1 MKQFELHP
9 ASESYYRKE
18 GAVNCSRR
26 LSAAILSLV
35 ATVVCTFLVLAV
47 SSTTAYAAV
56 GDTFIKEGLT
66 YKVVNDSYE
75 VEIIDCD
82 ESASSVNVRTSIMYG
97 EGALQDS
104 YSVVGVSK
112 DAFSDYE
119 GTVVLEQNASSFYE
133 NIFNSLPEGAK
144 LVLNCA
150 KLPMESDTTI
160 QLLSMASYVLEAD
173 GATQTINLPN
183 GRSFSEI
190 RVEPADGLTVLNKS
204 DAPISL
210 QCMSAYTGTYFA
222 VELAAGDQYSTSW
235 LWPSL
240 NQFSYSVNG
249 GESVLVEGAG
259 TQTNYSVEL
268 PAETPLDATIT
279 VDISSLPGIAKGY
292 VTSSW
297 ENNTQEITLENGKA
311 TTEVT
316 LTPRDDLGGS
326 DFPLT
331 TTIEF
336 SVPATDQTVWIGG
349 VRHDEAF
356 SDEGIT
362 LSYEEGTPVVTL
374 DGATIKQAGGPNA
387 SGYAL
392 YAQSDLSVRL
402 AEGSDNYIYVGESGR
417 QTGALYAGGEL
428 SLVSEGGSNPGSL
441 NIGYTQYAFDSS
453 QVSGVVSADT
463 LWINASLNVVYR
475 ENAQGGMLPDAPLT
489 LLYAENDINLGAR
502 SAQITLGATGERS
515 LYGAMSRSGNIYA
528 ADCGSLS
535 VNGDILS
542 ALYSVEGDISLGDHT
557 DVSLTCAG
565 GANPGIVNAL
575 KGTVT
580 INPVSGSG
588 SIVVTS
594 QDATTPAYLAK
605 NIELVEGAIFAEPES
620 AKIGETTDSVYGTCA
635 TIVDQN
641 GSVASKVIVSN
652 ERAAEIT
659 GKTMGECFPNSAIG
673 EAVWTDV
680 LKRSDSYDSAY
691 VISGE
696 DAHTIISC
704 SALTLDIYQSTDF
717 GSGGISNLPSLEAL
731 LVRAHDNGQ
740 IEVGLGDLSLDAL
753 YVDVDKVQK
762 LSINGEGARIKEL
775 ESAPVSPAYTD
786 YSLQGLVFG
795 DGVEVSSF
803 GASDLN
809 ELTEL
814 KLPSSVNSLWLDNL
828 SNLTQLDLTSW
839 ENLQNLNLQAVGIDG
854 ESGLK
859 LDLSH
864 NTQLTSVTL
873 RSLNLSGELSL
884 QALSQVENIRLE
896 FVEGLSELDLSQ
908 NHALTDVYVS
918 SLGLEK
924 IVFADD
930 AVLTSLELG
939 NNQLTELTI
948 PQAAQLETL
957 SVGENKLTSLN
968 IPENSKAT
976 LKSLY
981 AYQNNLASLDL
992 SGTKLE
998 LCLLKAATATG
1009 PEQYPSFEGVLQ
1021 ENGTVTVNLSGLA
1034 ANIVSIDPGSE
1045 GKYDA
1050 ETGILTFSSAEAAKA
1065 GFSYVYDTKGEVLNE
1080 DDAAVDL
1087 SRAYSAE
1094 GEALSEDGSGYVPV
1108 YMEVSAQVALG
1119 SSSDGG
1125 DSEGDSGD
1133 ASNNDDS
1140 IQQAL
1145 AATGDKLVIPGLLV
1159 CAVASAAVVLIA
1171 WRKIS
1176 QN

>member
-35 ATVVCTFLVLAV
+35 ATVVCTFLVLTV

-104 YSVVGVSK
+104 YSVVGVSE

-502 SAQITLGATGERS
+502 SAQINLGATGERS

-696 DAHTIISC
+696 DAHAIISC
-704 SALTLDIYQSTDF
+704 SALTLDIYQSTEF

-740 IEVGLGDLSLDAL
+740 IEVSLGDLSLDAL
-753 YVDVDKVQK
+753 YVDVDKVQA
-762 LSINGEGARIKEL
+762 LSFNGDDVRIREFDI
-775 ESAPVSPAYTD
+775 APASPAYTD
-786 YSLQGLVFG
+786 YSLQSLVFG

-814 KLPSSVNSLWLDNL
+814 KLPSSVKSLWLDNL

-896 FVEGLSELDLSQ
+896 FAEGLSELDLSQ

-992 SGTKLE
+992 SGMKLE
-998 LCLLKAATATG
+998 LCLLKTATATG

-1087 SRAYSAE
+1087 SRAYGAE

>member
-35 ATVVCTFLVLAV
+35 ATVVCTFLVFAV

-104 YSVVGVSK
+104 YSVVGVSE

-392 YAQSDLSVRL
+392 YAPSDLSVRL

-786 YSLQGLVFG
+786 YSLQSLVFG

-1087 SRAYSAE
+1087 SRAYGAE

>member
-316 LTPRDDLGGS
+316 RTPRDDLGGS

-786 YSLQGLVFG
+786 YSLQSLVFG

>member
-104 YSVVGVSK
+104 YSVVGVSE

-349 VRHDEAF
+349 VRHDGAF

-392 YAQSDLSVRL
+392 YAPSDLSVRL

-786 YSLQGLVFG
+786 YSLQSLVFG

-1087 SRAYSAE
+1087 SRAYGAE

>member
-26 LSAAILSLV
+26 LSAAILPLV
-35 ATVVCTFLVLAV
+35 ATIVCTFLVLAV

-104 YSVVGVSK
+104 YSVVGVSE

-575 KGTVT
+575 KGTVA

-659 GKTMGECFPNSAIG
+659 GKTMGDCFSENALG
-673 EAVWTDV
+673 EAIWTDV
-680 LKRSDSYDSAY
+680 LKKSDSYDPSY
-691 VISGE
+691 VITGE
-696 DAHTIISC
+696 DAYAIISC

-731 LVRAHDNGQ
+731 LVRTHDNGQ
-740 IEVGLGDLSLDAL
+740 IEVSLGDLSLDAL
-753 YVDVDKVQK
+753 YVDVDKVQA
-762 LSINGEGARIKEL
+762 LSFNGDDVRIREFDI
-775 ESAPVSPAYTD
+775 APASPAYTD
-786 YSLQGLVFG
+786 YSLQSLVFG

-957 SVGENKLTSLN
+957 SVGKNKLTSLN

-992 SGTKLE
+992 SGMKLE

-1009 PEQYPSFEGVLQ
+1009 SEQYPSFEGVLQ

-1087 SRAYSAE
+1087 SRAYGAE

>member
-35 ATVVCTFLVLAV
+35 ATVVCTFLVLAG

-786 YSLQGLVFG
+786 YSLQSLVFG

>member
-35 ATVVCTFLVLAV
+35 ATVVCTFLVFAV

-104 YSVVGVSK
+104 YSVVGVSE

-786 YSLQGLVFG
+786 YSLQSLVFG

-930 AVLTSLELG
+930 AVLASLELG

-992 SGTKLE
+992 SGMKLE

-1087 SRAYSAE
+1087 SRAYGAE

>member
-104 YSVVGVSK
+104 YSVVGVSE

-190 RVEPADGLTVLNKS
+190 RVESADGLTVLNKS

-297 ENNTQEITLENGKA
+297 ENNTQEIILENGKA

-356 SDEGIT
+356 SDGGIT

-387 SGYAL
+387 NGYAL
-392 YAQSDLSVRL
+392 YAPSDLSVRL

-588 SIVVTS
+588 SIVVAS

-704 SALTLDIYQSTDF
+704 SALTLDIYQSADF

-786 YSLQGLVFG
+786 YSLQSLVFG

-828 SNLTQLDLTSW
+828 SNLTQLDLTLW

-992 SGTKLE
+992 SGMKLE

-1050 ETGILTFSSAEAAKA
+1050 ETGILTFSFAEAAKA

-1087 SRAYSAE
+1087 SRAYGAE

>member
-26 LSAAILSLV
+26 LSAAILPLV
-35 ATVVCTFLVLAV
+35 ATIVCTFLVLAV

-66 YKVVNDSYE
+66 YKVANDSYE

-104 YSVVGVSK
+104 YSVVGVSE

-336 SVPATDQTVWIGG
+336 PVPATDQTVWIGG

-575 KGTVT
+575 KGTVA

-659 GKTMGECFPNSAIG
+659 GKTMGDCFSENALG
-673 EAVWTDV
+673 EAIWTDV
-680 LKRSDSYDSAY
+680 LKKSDSYDPSY
-691 VISGE
+691 VITGE
-696 DAHTIISC
+696 DAHAIISC

-731 LVRAHDNGQ
+731 LVRTHDNGQ
-740 IEVGLGDLSLDAL
+740 IEVSLGDLSLDAL
-753 YVDVDKVQK
+753 YVDVDKVQA
-762 LSINGEGARIKEL
+762 LSFNGDDVRIREFDI
-775 ESAPVSPAYTD
+775 APASPAYTD
-786 YSLQGLVFG
+786 YSLQSLVFG

-918 SLGLEK
+918 FSGLEK

-957 SVGENKLTSLN
+957 SVGKNKLTSLN

-992 SGTKLE
+992 SGMKLE

-1087 SRAYSAE
+1087 SRAYGAE

>member
-565 GANPGIVNAL
+565 DANPGIVNAL

-786 YSLQGLVFG
+786 YSLQSLVFG

>member
-18 GAVNCSRR
+18 GAVNCSGR

-66 YKVVNDSYE
+66 YKVANDSYE

-82 ESASSVNVRTSIMYG
+82 ESASSVNVRTSIMHG

-104 YSVVGVSK
+104 YSVVGVSE

-402 AEGSDNYIYVGESGR
+402 AEGRDKYIYVGESGR

-575 KGTVT
+575 KGTVA

-659 GKTMGECFPNSAIG
+659 GKTMGDCFSENALG
-673 EAVWTDV
+673 EAIWTDV
-680 LKRSDSYDSAY
+680 LKKSDSYDPSY
-691 VISGE
+691 VITGE
-696 DAHTIISC
+696 DAHAIISC

-731 LVRAHDNGQ
+731 LVRTHDNGQ
-740 IEVGLGDLSLDAL
+740 IEVSLGDLSLDAL
-753 YVDVDKVQK
+753 YVDVDKVQA
-762 LSINGEGARIKEL
+762 LSFNGDDVRIREFDI
-775 ESAPVSPAYTD
+775 APASPAYTD
-786 YSLQGLVFG
+786 YSLQSLVFG

-918 SLGLEK
+918 FSGLEK

-957 SVGENKLTSLN
+957 SVGKNKLTSLN

-992 SGTKLE
+992 SGMKLE

-1087 SRAYSAE
+1087 SRAYGAE

>member
-35 ATVVCTFLVLAV
+35 ATVVCTFLVFAV

-104 YSVVGVSK
+104 YSVVGVSE

-680 LKRSDSYDSAY
+680 FKRSDSYDSAY

-786 YSLQGLVFG
+786 YSLQSLVFG

-1087 SRAYSAE
+1087 SRAYGAE

>member
-47 SSTTAYAAV
+47 SSTTAYAVV

-104 YSVVGVSK
+104 YSVVGVSE

-190 RVEPADGLTVLNKS
+190 RVESADGLTVLNKS

-297 ENNTQEITLENGKA
+297 ENNTQEIILENGKA

-356 SDEGIT
+356 SDGGIT
-362 LSYEEGTPVVTL
+362 LSYEEGTPLVTL

-387 SGYAL
+387 NGYAL
-392 YAQSDLSVRL
+392 YAPSDLSVRL

-475 ENAQGGMLPDAPLT
+475 ENAQGGMFPDAPLT

-588 SIVVTS
+588 SIVVAS

-717 GSGGISNLPSLEAL
+717 GSGGISNLPSPEAL

-786 YSLQGLVFG
+786 YSLQSLVFG

-1087 SRAYSAE
+1087 SRAYGAE

>member
-35 ATVVCTFLVLAV
+35 ATVVCTFLVFAV

-104 YSVVGVSK
+104 YSVVGVSE

-775 ESAPVSPAYTD
+775 KSAPVSPAYTD
-786 YSLQGLVFG
+786 YSLQSLVFG

-1087 SRAYSAE
+1087 SRAYGAE

>member
-786 YSLQGLVFG
+786 YSLQSLVFG

-814 KLPSSVNSLWLDNL
+814 KLPSSLNSLWLDNL

>member
-104 YSVVGVSK
+104 YSVVGVSE

-786 YSLQGLVFG
+786 YSLQSLVFG

-1087 SRAYSAE
+1087 SRAYGAE

>member
-104 YSVVGVSK
+104 YSVVGVSE

-190 RVEPADGLTVLNKS
+190 RVESADGLTVLNKS

-297 ENNTQEITLENGKA
+297 ENNTQEIILENGKA

-356 SDEGIT
+356 SDGGIT

-387 SGYAL
+387 NGYAL
-392 YAQSDLSVRL
+392 YAPSDLSVRL

-428 SLVSEGGSNPGSL
+428 SLVSGGGSNPGSL

-475 ENAQGGMLPDAPLT
+475 ENAQGGMFPDAPLT

-588 SIVVTS
+588 SIVVAS

-786 YSLQGLVFG
+786 YSLQSLVFG

-939 NNQLTELTI
+939 NNQLTELAI

-1050 ETGILTFSSAEAAKA
+1050 ETGILTFGSAEAAKA

-1087 SRAYSAE
+1087 SRAYGAE

>member
-35 ATVVCTFLVLAV
+35 ATVVCTFLVFAV

-104 YSVVGVSK
+104 YSVVGVSE

-659 GKTMGECFPNSAIG
+659 GKTIGDCFSENALG
-673 EAVWTDV
+673 EAIWTDV
-680 LKRSDSYDSAY
+680 LKKSDSYDPSY
-691 VISGE
+691 VITGE
-696 DAHTIISC
+696 DAHAIISC

-740 IEVGLGDLSLDAL
+740 IEVSLGDLSLDAL
-753 YVDVDKVQK
+753 YVDVDKVQA
-762 LSINGEGARIKEL
+762 LSFNGDDVRIREFDI
-775 ESAPVSPAYTD
+775 APASPAYTD
-786 YSLQGLVFG
+786 YSLQSLVFG

-992 SGTKLE
+992 SGMKLE

-1034 ANIVSIDPGSE
+1034 ANIVSIDSGSE

-1087 SRAYSAE
+1087 SRAYGAE

>member
-35 ATVVCTFLVLAV
+35 ATVVCTFLVFAV

-104 YSVVGVSK
+104 YSVVGVSE

-557 DVSLTCAG
+557 DVSLACAG

-786 YSLQGLVFG
+786 YSLQSLVFG

-1087 SRAYSAE
+1087 SRAYGAE

>member
-575 KGTVT
+575 
-580 INPVSGSG
+580 
-588 SIVVTS
+588 
-594 QDATTPAYLAK
+594 
-605 NIELVEGAIFAEPES
+605 
-620 AKIGETTDSVYGTCA
+620 
-635 TIVDQN
+635 
-641 GSVASKVIVSN
+641 
-652 ERAAEIT
+652 
-659 GKTMGECFPNSAIG
+659 
-673 EAVWTDV
+673 
-680 LKRSDSYDSAY
+680 
-691 VISGE
+691 
-696 DAHTIISC
+696 
-704 SALTLDIYQSTDF
+704 TLDIYQSTDF

-786 YSLQGLVFG
+786 YSLQSLVFG

>member
-659 GKTMGECFPNSAIG
+659 GKTMGECFPNGAIG

-786 YSLQGLVFG
+786 YSLQSLVFG

>member
-786 YSLQGLVFG
+786 YSLQSLVFG

-976 LKSLY
+976 LKLLY

>member
-82 ESASSVNVRTSIMYG
+82 ESASSVNVRTSIIYG

-104 YSVVGVSK
+104 YSVVGVSE

-786 YSLQGLVFG
+786 YSLQSLVFG

-1087 SRAYSAE
+1087 SRAYGAE

>member
-104 YSVVGVSK
+104 YSVVGVSE

-160 QLLSMASYVLEAD
+160 QLLSIASYVLEAD

-210 QCMSAYTGTYFA
+210 QCMSAFTGKYFTM
-222 VELAAGDQYSTSW
+222 ELAAGDQYSTSW

-249 GESVLVEGAG
+249 GDSVLVEGAG
-259 TQTNYSVEL
+259 TQTNYPVEL

-374 DGATIKQAGGPNA
+374 DGATIKQAGGPDA

-392 YAQSDLSVRL
+392 YASDDLSVRL

-441 NIGYTQYAFDSS
+441 NIDYTQYAFDSS
-453 QVSGVVSADT
+453 QVSGVVSADA
-463 LWINASLNVVYR
+463 LWIGASLNVGYH
-475 ENAQGGMLPDAPLT
+475 ENTQGEALPDAPLT
-489 LLYAENDINLGAR
+489 LLYAENDITLGAR
-502 SAQITLGATGERS
+502 NAQITLEATGERS
-515 LYGAMSRSGNIYA
+515 LYGVMSRSGNIYA

-542 ALYSVEGDISLGDHT
+542 ALYSAKGNISLGDHT

-580 INPVSGSG
+580 INSVSGSG
-588 SIVVTS
+588 SIVVAS
-594 QDATTPAYLAK
+594 DNAETPAYLAK
-605 NIELVEGAIFAEPES
+605 NIELAERVIFVEPES
-620 AKIGETTDSVYGTCA
+620 AKVGETTDSVYGTCA
-635 TIVDQN
+635 TIVDQD

-652 ERAAEIT
+652 ESAAGIT

-673 EAVWTDV
+673 EAVWTDI
-680 LKRSDSYDSAY
+680 LKRSDSYDPTY

-696 DAHTIISC
+696 DAHAIISC
-704 SALTLDIYQSTDF
+704 SALVVDIYQSTDF
-717 GSGGISNLPSLEAL
+717 DSGGISNLPSLKAL

-740 IEVGLGDLSLDAL
+740 IEVGLGGLSLDAL
-753 YVDVDKVQK
+753 YVDVDKVQT
-762 LSINGEGARIKEL
+762 LSINGEGARIKEF
-775 ESAPVSPAYTD
+775 ESAPAVANTD
-786 YSLQGLVFG
+786 YSLQSLTFG
-795 DGVEVSSF
+795 DSVEVGSF

-814 KLPSSVNSLWLDNL
+814 KIPSSLNSLWLTNL
-828 SNLTQLDLTSW
+828 NSLAQLDLASW
-839 ENLQNLNLQAVGIDG
+839 GNLQSLSLQAVGIDD
-854 ESGLK
+854 ESGIQ

-864 NTQLTSVTL
+864 NTQLRNVRLT
-873 RSLNLSGELSL
+873 SLNLSGGLSFQTL
-884 QALSQVENIRLE
+884 AQLENLRLE
-896 FVEGLSELDLSQ
+896 FLEGLSELDLSQ
-908 NHALTDVYVS
+908 NHALVEVYLP
-918 SLGLEK
+918 SLGLEQ
-924 IVFADD
+924 IAFADD
-930 AVLTSLELG
+930 AALTSLELS
-939 NNQLTELTI
+939 NNQLSELVI
-948 PQAAQLETL
+948 PQAAQLEEL
-957 SVGENKLTSLN
+957 SVGENNLTILT

-976 LKSLY
+976 LKKLH

-992 SGTKLE
+992 SGMKLE
-998 LCLLKAATATG
+998 DCKLQLANTPGSKQT
-1009 PEQYPSFEGVLQ
+1009 PIFEGVLQ
-1021 ENGTVTVNLSGLA
+1021 ENGAVTVNLSDFA
-1034 ANIVSIDPGSE
+1034 ANIVSVDPGSE

-1050 ETGILTFSSAEAAKA
+1050 GTGILTFNSAEAAKA

-1087 SRAYSAE
+1087 SRVYGTES
-1094 GEALSEDGSGYVPV
+1094 EALSEDGSGYVPV
-1108 YMEVSAQVALG
+1108 YMEASAQVALG

-1125 DSEGDSGD
+1125 DSEGGTGG

-1145 AATGDKLVIPGLLV
+1145 AATGDKLAIPGLLV

>member
-26 LSAAILSLV
+26 LSAAILPLV
-35 ATVVCTFLVLAV
+35 ATIVCTFLVLAV

-786 YSLQGLVFG
+786 YSLQSLVFG

>member
-35 ATVVCTFLVLAV
+35 ATVVCTFLVFAV

-104 YSVVGVSK
+104 YSVVGVSE
-112 DAFSDYE
+112 DAFSGYE
-119 GTVVLEQNASSFYE
+119 GTVVLEQNVSSFYE
-133 NIFNSLPEGAK
+133 NIFKSLPEGAK

-210 QCMSAYTGTYFA
+210 QCMSVYTGTYFA

-249 GESVLVEGAG
+249 GDSVLVEGAG

-297 ENNTQEITLENGKA
+297 ENNTQGITLENGKA

-392 YAQSDLSVRL
+392 YASDDLSVRL
-402 AEGSDNYIYVGESGR
+402 AEGSDNYIYVGENGR

-441 NIGYTQYAFDSS
+441 NIDYTQYAFDSS
-453 QVSGVVSADT
+453 QVSGVVSADA
-463 LWINASLNVVYR
+463 LWIGASLNVGYH
-475 ENAQGGMLPDAPLT
+475 ENTQGEALPDAPLT
-489 LLYAENDINLGAR
+489 LLYAENDITLGAR
-502 SAQITLGATGERS
+502 NAQITLEATGERS
-515 LYGAMSRSGNIYA
+515 LYGVMSRSGNIYA

-659 GKTMGECFPNSAIG
+659 GKTMGDCFSENALG
-673 EAVWTDV
+673 EAIWTDV
-680 LKRSDSYDSAY
+680 LKKSDSYDPSH
-691 VISGE
+691 VITGE
-696 DAHTIISC
+696 DAHAIISC

-740 IEVGLGDLSLDAL
+740 IEVSLGDLSLDAL
-753 YVDVDKVQK
+753 YVDVDKVQA
-762 LSINGEGARIKEL
+762 LSFNGDDVRIREFDI
-775 ESAPVSPAYTD
+775 APASPAYTD
-786 YSLQGLVFG
+786 YSLQSLVFG

-992 SGTKLE
+992 SGMKLE

-1087 SRAYSAE
+1087 SRAYGAE

-1119 SSSDGG
+1119 LSSDGG

-1145 AATGDKLVIPGLLV
+1145 AVTGDKLVIPGLLV

>member
-104 YSVVGVSK
+104 YSVVGVSE

-502 SAQITLGATGERS
+502 SAQITLGATGEHS

-786 YSLQGLVFG
+786 YSLQSLVFG

-1087 SRAYSAE
+1087 SRAYGAE

>member
-26 LSAAILSLV
+26 LSAAILPLV
-35 ATVVCTFLVLAV
+35 ATIVCTFLVLAV

-762 LSINGEGARIKEL
+762 LSINGEGTRIKEL

-786 YSLQGLVFG
+786 YSLQSLVFG

>member
-35 ATVVCTFLVLAV
+35 ATVVCTFLVFAV

-104 YSVVGVSK
+104 YSVVGVSE

-704 SALTLDIYQSTDF
+704 SALTLDIYQSTNF

-786 YSLQGLVFG
+786 YSLQSLVFG

-1087 SRAYSAE
+1087 SRAYGAE

>member
-104 YSVVGVSK
+104 YSVVGVSE

-349 VRHDEAF
+349 VRHDGAF

-392 YAQSDLSVRL
+392 YAPSDLSVRL

-463 LWINASLNVVYR
+463 LWINAGLNVVYR

-786 YSLQGLVFG
+786 YSLQSLVFG

-814 KLPSSVNSLWLDNL
+814 KLPSSVNSLWLDDL

-1087 SRAYSAE
+1087 SRAYGAE

>member
-9 ASESYYRKE
+9 ASESYCRKE

-26 LSAAILSLV
+26 LLAAILSLV
-35 ATVVCTFLVLAV
+35 ATAVCAFLVLAV
-47 SSTTAYAAV
+47 SSTTAYAVV

-104 YSVVGVSK
+104 YSVVGVSE

-119 GTVVLEQNASSFYE
+119 GTVVLEQNVSAFYE
-133 NIFNSLPEGAK
+133 NIFNSLPGEAT

-150 KLPMESDTTI
+150 KLPMENATTI

-173 GATQTINLPN
+173 GATQTVSLPD

-190 RVEPADGLTVLNKS
+190 RVESADGLTVLNKS
-204 DAPISL
+204 DALISL
-210 QCMSAYTGTYFA
+210 QCMSAFTGTYFA
-222 VELAAGDQYSTSW
+222 VELVAGDQYSTSW

-249 GESVLVEGAG
+249 GDSVLVEGEG

-279 VDISSLPGIAKGY
+279 VDVSSLPGIAKGY

-336 SVPATDQTVWIGG
+336 SIPATDQTVWIGG

-362 LSYEEGTPVVTL
+362 LSYEEGTPIVTL
-374 DGATIKQAGGPNA
+374 DGATISQAGGPNA

-392 YAQSDLSVRL
+392 YAPSDLSVRL

-428 SLVSEGGSNPGSL
+428 SIVSEGGSNPGSL
-441 NIGYTQYAFDSS
+441 NIGYTQYTFDSS
-453 QVSGVVSADT
+453 QVTGVVSANT
-463 LWINASLNVVYR
+463 LWIGASLNVMYR
-475 ENAQGGMLPDAPLT
+475 ENNQDGTLSDVPLT

-502 SAQITLGATGERS
+502 GAQITLGATGERS
-515 LYGAMSRSGNIYA
+515 LYGVMSRSGNIYA

-542 ALYSVEGDISLGDHT
+542 ALYSAEGDISLGDHT

-594 QDATTPAYLAK
+594 QDTTTPAYLAK
-605 NIELVEGAIFAEPES
+605 NIELVEGAIFTEPES

-635 TIVDQN
+635 TIVDQD

-652 ERAAEIT
+652 ESAAGIT
-659 GKTMGECFPNSAIG
+659 GKTMGDCFSENALG
-673 EAVWTDV
+673 ESIWTDV
-680 LKRSDSYDSAY
+680 LKRSDSYDPGY
-691 VISGE
+691 VISAK
-696 DAHTIISC
+696 DAHAIISC
-704 SALTLDIYQSTDF
+704 SALTLDIYQSIDL

-740 IEVGLGDLSLDAL
+740 TEVGLGDLSLDAL

-762 LSINGEGARIKEL
+762 LSINGEGARVREFDI
-775 ESAPVSPAYTD
+775 APASPAYTD
-786 YSLQGLVFG
+786 YSLQSLVFG

-809 ELTEL
+809 EVTEF
-814 KLPSSVNSLWLDNL
+814 KLPSSLNSLWLTNL
-828 SNLTQLDLTSW
+828 NNLTQLDLTSW
-839 ENLQNLNLQAVGIDG
+839 ENLQNLSLQAVGIDG

-864 NTQLTSVTL
+864 NAQLTSVTL
-873 RSLNLSGELSL
+873 RSLNLSEGLSL
-884 QALSQVENIRLE
+884 QELSQLENIRFE

-930 AVLTSLELG
+930 AALTSLELG
-939 NNQLTELTI
+939 NNQLAELTI

-981 AYQNNLASLDL
+981 AYRNNLASLDL
-992 SGTKLE
+992 SDMKLE

-1009 PEQYPSFEGVLQ
+1009 PEQFPSYEGVLQ

-1034 ANIVSIDPGSE
+1034 ANIVSVDPGSE

-1087 SRAYSAE
+1087 SRAYGAE

-1125 DSEGDSGD
+1125 DSEGGTGG
-1133 ASNNDDS
+1133 ASNNDGS

-1145 AATGDKLVIPGLLV
+1145 AVTGDKLVIPGLLV
-1159 CAVASAAVVLIA
+1159 CVVASAAVVFIA

>member
-786 YSLQGLVFG
+786 YSLQSLVFG

>member
-104 YSVVGVSK
+104 YSVVGVSE

-133 NIFNSLPEGAK
+133 NFFNSLPEGAK

-392 YAQSDLSVRL
+392 YAPSDLSVRL

-659 GKTMGECFPNSAIG
+659 GKTMGDCFSENALG
-673 EAVWTDV
+673 EAIWTDV
-680 LKRSDSYDSAY
+680 LKKSDSYDPSY
-691 VISGE
+691 VITGE
-696 DAHTIISC
+696 DAYAIISC

-731 LVRAHDNGQ
+731 LVRTHDNGQ
-740 IEVGLGDLSLDAL
+740 IEVSLGDLSLDAL
-753 YVDVDKVQK
+753 YVDVDKVQA
-762 LSINGEGARIKEL
+762 LSFNGDDVRIREFDI
-775 ESAPVSPAYTD
+775 APASPAYTD
-786 YSLQGLVFG
+786 YSLQSLVFG

-957 SVGENKLTSLN
+957 SVGKNKLTSLN

-992 SGTKLE
+992 SGMKLE

-1087 SRAYSAE
+1087 SRAYGAE

>member
-104 YSVVGVSK
+104 YSVVGVSE

-190 RVEPADGLTVLNKS
+190 RVESADGLTVLNKS

-297 ENNTQEITLENGKA
+297 ENNTQEIILENGKA

-356 SDEGIT
+356 SDGGIT
-362 LSYEEGTPVVTL
+362 LSYEEGTPLVTL

-387 SGYAL
+387 NGYAL
-392 YAQSDLSVRL
+392 YAPSDLSVRL

-475 ENAQGGMLPDAPLT
+475 ENAQGGMFPDAPLT

-588 SIVVTS
+588 SIVVAS

-717 GSGGISNLPSLEAL
+717 GSGGISNLPSPEAL

-786 YSLQGLVFG
+786 YSLQSLVFG

-1087 SRAYSAE
+1087 SRAYGAE

>member
-1 MKQFELHP
+1 MKRFELHP

-786 YSLQGLVFG
+786 YSLQSLVFG

>member
-104 YSVVGVSK
+104 YSVVGVSE

-575 KGTVT
+575 KGTVA

-659 GKTMGECFPNSAIG
+659 GKTMGDCFSENALG
-673 EAVWTDV
+673 EAIWTDV
-680 LKRSDSYDSAY
+680 LKKSDSYDPSY
-691 VISGE
+691 VITGE
-696 DAHTIISC
+696 DAHAIISC

-731 LVRAHDNGQ
+731 LVRTHDNGQ
-740 IEVGLGDLSLDAL
+740 IEVSLGDLSLDAL
-753 YVDVDKVQK
+753 YVDVDKVQA
-762 LSINGEGARIKEL
+762 LSFNGDDVRIREFDI
-775 ESAPVSPAYTD
+775 APASPAYTD
-786 YSLQGLVFG
+786 YSLQSLVFG

-918 SLGLEK
+918 SSGLEK

-957 SVGENKLTSLN
+957 SVGKNKLTSLN

-992 SGTKLE
+992 SGMKLE

-1009 PEQYPSFEGVLQ
+1009 PEQYPSFEGVFQ

-1087 SRAYSAE
+1087 SRAYGAE

>member
-104 YSVVGVSK
+104 YSVVGVSE

-402 AEGSDNYIYVGESGR
+402 AEGGDNYIYVGESGR

-786 YSLQGLVFG
+786 YSLQSLVFG

-1087 SRAYSAE
+1087 SRAYGAE

>member
-786 YSLQGLVFG
+786 YSLQSLVFG

-957 SVGENKLTSLN
+957 LVGENKLTSLN

>member
-26 LSAAILSLV
+26 LSAAILPLV
-35 ATVVCTFLVLAV
+35 ATIVCTFLVLAV

-104 YSVVGVSK
+104 YSVVGVSE

-786 YSLQGLVFG
+786 YSLQSLVFG

-908 NHALTDVYVS
+908 NHALADVYVS

-998 LCLLKAATATG
+998 LCLLKTATATG

-1087 SRAYSAE
+1087 SRAYGAE